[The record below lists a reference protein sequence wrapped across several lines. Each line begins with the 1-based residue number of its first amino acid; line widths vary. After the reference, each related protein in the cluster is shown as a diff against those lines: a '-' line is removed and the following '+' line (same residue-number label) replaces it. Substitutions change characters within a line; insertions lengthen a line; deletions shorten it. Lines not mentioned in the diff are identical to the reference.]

1 MKKTLLILLL
11 LQISFYALPQ
21 NIRGKIIDNKSDEP
35 LSFATVAIMR
45 STDSTIVTGA
55 ISDEKGLFSIAAS
68 NDNLLARISL
78 IGYESFITPVTNQNL
93 GVIRLNPSTEMLSEV
108 VVIAKAK
115 MFKLDNY
122 GITADIQNTPLK
134 DIGSLS
140 DILGQMPFVS
150 KTDNAFTVLG
160 KGSPIFYINNR
171 LVRDNN
177 ELQRIQSNEIKKV
190 TVITN
195 PSAEYDAS
203 VNAVIKIETFRPV
216 GEGLSIDLWTY
227 NRYNSEWYTMDR
239 ASFNYRKG
247 KLDVFANFEY
257 ANMSFPKKRIWHTDI
272 KTDEG
277 VRSIVAKRSDQ
288 NELKFYVPKMGFNYV
303 VNDKHSFGAQY
314 EYFNAYDNSSDYEI
328 DTDVYFNN
336 VYDDPMYT
344 HCIGNSTNNNHYVN
358 AYYNGQL
365 SDWLN
370 IKLDTDYKTSESDSY
385 RNAINTLENGDQEV
399 LRTQSNGR
407 YDLYA
412 GKITMQTPLWN
423 GNLTYGG
430 EGSYTQNIQATKI
443 DENDGI
449 PGVYPSTN
457 NVKQDLFSGF
467 ISYNKSFG
475 ALSGDLGLRYE
486 NANSKY
492 YENELL
498 VEEQSRVHRR
508 LFPTFRISYEYNK
521 DLRMELAYRNTVSRP
536 SYSSL
541 RSSITYM
548 GPYQY
553 AAGNPLLQPSYTNS
567 LTYTLMW
574 KQFSLMG
581 IYRNSSDYITEFSQL
596 YMGNSILFKETN
608 INKVQFLTI
617 ALNYNTAFGIWRPNY
632 DLSIDKNYITYGD
645 PGITYNKPIFKFN
658 LRNGFSISGWNF
670 GMDISGRTKGNSGD
684 LYYNT
689 EFSWGA
695 DVYINTSFF
704 KNQLLVGIQGLDIF
718 NTRNDNMS
726 IDYNSLST
734 YWENKMY
741 RRTLVFS
748 MTYRFNATPKRYKGS
763 NATDEMRRL

>member
-1 MKKTLLILLL
+1 ML

-108 VVIAKAK
+108 VVTANAK
-115 MFKLDNY
+115 MFKLGNN

-203 VNAVIKIETFRPV
+203 VNAVIKVETFRPI

-272 KTDEG
+272 KMDEG
-277 VRSIVAKRSDQ
+277 VRSIVANRSD
-288 NELKFYVPKMGFNYV
+288 KDFWRFYTPKTGFNYV
-303 VNDKHSFGAQY
+303 VNDKHSLGAQY
-314 EYFNAYDNSSDYEI
+314 EYFNTYDKEFDYLI
-328 DTDVYFNN
+328 NTDVFFNKTAEDS
-336 VYDDPMYT
+336 VHTKTM
-344 HCIGNSTNNNHYVN
+344 GNDTNYSHYIN

-365 SDWLN
+365 TDWLN
-370 IKLDTDYKTSESDSY
+370 VKLDLDYKTSKSNGSSD
-385 RNAINTLENGDQEV
+385 AINTLDNNNREK
-399 LRTQSNGR
+399 LRTQSTGS

-430 EGSYTQNIQATKI
+430 EGSFTQNIQATKI

-449 PGVYPSTN
+449 PGIYPSTN

-467 ISYNKSFG
+467 ISYSKSFG
-475 ALSGDLGLRYE
+475 AFSGDLGLRYE

-492 YENELL
+492 YENEFL
-498 VEEQSRVHRR
+498 VGDQSRVHRR

-581 IYRNSSDYITEFSQL
+581 IYRNSSDFITEVSQL
-596 YMGNSILFKETN
+596 YMGNSILFKNMN
-608 INKVQFLTI
+608 IAEAQFFTI

-670 GMDISGRTKGNSGD
+670 GMDISGRTKGNRVD
-684 LYYNT
+684 LFYNT
-689 EFSWGA
+689 RFSWGA

-704 KNQLLVGIQGLDIF
+704 RNQLLVGIQGLDIF

-748 MTYRFNATPKRYKGS
+748 MTYRFNVTPKRYKGS
-763 NATDEMRRL
+763 NATDEIWRL